1 MLGICSF
8 LNLYWSVFKKDIFL
22 YTKLIKIKSRNPL
35 FVRKVQIHSAKFAAS
50 ENYVEQGSPIVFIDR
65 LSNECPVFI

>member
-1 MLGICSF
+1 MRTL
-8 LNLYWSVFKKDIFL
+8 K
-22 YTKLIKIKSRNPL
+22 
-35 FVRKVQIHSAKFAAS
+35 KVQIHSAKFAAS